1 MQNEQILVDRPSSP
15 MQRALALA
23 AQARGH
29 CHPNPMVG
37 CVLVKEG
44 KIVGEGW
51 HRQAGTAHAEA
62 HALASA
68 GAAARGSTAYVTL
81 EPCNHWG
88 RTPPCTRALIEA
100 GVVKVVIA
108 QRDPNPVARGGVEA
122 LRVAGVEVV
131 VGDGATEASRLN
143 ERWLTYIQKR
153 RPFVHVKIAMS
164 LDGKIATQRG
174 ESRWIT
180 GPEAR
185 QLGHHW
191 RDSHEAILVGAN
203 TLRVDDPALTARL
216 EAESLAGSLPLR
228 QPLRIVLAGQRPLLP
243 DAQLFQDGLAATLVV
258 TTEAYEKIHKPL
270 LNVHRGEV
278 ELLSLPG
285 VNGNPDPAALLD
297 HLYERG
303 VVGLL
308 VEGGPDVVASF
319 LNAGIV
325 DRLSTFIAPK
335 LIGPDGIPAFR
346 QTNVLCLAEAP
357 ILQEMESR
365 PVGADLYVTGKPCF
379 PHLETRNRETTL
391 CLPVLLKN

>member
-1 MQNEQILVDRPSSP
+1 
-15 MQRALALA
+15 
-23 AQARGH
+23 
-29 CHPNPMVG
+29 
-37 CVLVKEG
+37 
-44 KIVGEGW
+44 VGEGW

-88 RTPPCTRALIEA
+88 RTPPCAQALVDA
-100 GVVKVVIA
+100 GVERVVIA
-108 QRDPNPVARGGVEA
+108 LRDPNPVASGGVEA
-122 LRVAGVEVV
+122 LRAAGVEVV
-131 VGDGATEASRLN
+131 VGDGAAEASRLN
-143 ERWLTYIQKR
+143 ERWLTYVQKG
-153 RPFVHVKIAMS
+153 RPFVHLKIAMS
-164 LDGKIATQRG
+164 LDAKIATQRG

-216 EAESLAGSLPLR
+216 DIERLEGPQPVR
-228 QPLRIVLAGQRPLLP
+228 QPLRIVLAGQRPLPP
-243 DAQLFQDGLAATLVV
+243 DAQLFQDGMAATLVV
-258 TTEAYEKIHKPL
+258 TTETYEKIHRPL
-270 LNVHRGEV
+270 LNAQRGEV

-285 VNGNPDPAALLD
+285 VNGYPDPAALLN

-308 VEGGPDVVASF
+308 VEGGPGVAAGF
-319 LNAGIV
+319 LDAGIV

-335 LIGPDGIPAFR
+335 LIGPDGISAFR

-365 PVGADLYVTGKPCF
+365 PVGADLYVTGKPRF
-379 PHLETRNRETTL
+379 PHLETRNMETTQ